1 MTLAAMFSCFRN
13 YENTKVRKP
22 GLKYFSV
29 SLVVLMLL
37 TGCSASGA
45 RFYETR
51 FATEPA
57 PADKAR
63 VIFFRL
69 EEGPVG
75 GPPAR
80 LEIDGVR
87 VGGLKN
93 RGFLVVDAVPGERE
107 VAADIWSDSGRFA
120 LKMNLESQ
128 GTYYLRVSRRE
139 EHRKYMALPLLFGLV
154 GGIAA
159 ASLSDGRGPFKIE
172 PIEPAEAA
180 KLLPEFRLSE

>member
-1 MTLAAMFSCFRN
+1 MKRFTAIIVLFLLA
-13 YENTKVRKP
+13 
-22 GLKYFSV
+22 
-29 SLVVLMLL
+29 
-37 TGCSASGA
+37 GCSASGA
-45 RFYETR
+45 RFDESR
-51 FATEPA
+51 FATEPV

-63 VIFFRL
+63 LIFFRL
-69 EEGPVG
+69 EESPVG

-120 LKMNLESQ
+120 LKMNLEAQ
-128 GTYYLRVSRRE
+128 RTYYLRVSRRE
-139 EHRKYMALPLLFGLV
+139 EHHKYMALPLLFGLA
-154 GGIAA
+154 GGVVA
-159 ASLSDGRGPFKIE
+159 ASLSDGKGPFKIE
-172 PIEPAEAA
+172 PIEAAEAT